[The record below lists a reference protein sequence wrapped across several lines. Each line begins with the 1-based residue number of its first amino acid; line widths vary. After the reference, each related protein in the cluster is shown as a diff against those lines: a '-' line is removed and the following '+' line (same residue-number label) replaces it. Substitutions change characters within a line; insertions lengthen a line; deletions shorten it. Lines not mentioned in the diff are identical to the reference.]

1 MVSLLISLIY
11 VMTLC
16 NDEFYRTKREAH
28 SLLIEHRR
36 LPTKLN
42 SSLFIQISLP
52 VMSCDC
58 SSHGVGCPGGWP
70 CMSRLI
76 LDNK

>member
-1 MVSLLISLIY
+1 MVLYHLGPGLLWSVFLISLIY

-42 SSLFIQISLP
+42 SSL
-52 VMSCDC
+52 
-58 SSHGVGCPGGWP
+58 
-70 CMSRLI
+70 
-76 LDNK
+76 